1 MKQGE
6 IIEMA
11 VQAGLPK
18 EWISDTGVL
27 KWSDLEAFAKLVAAK
42 HDPKIAIADAYRA
55 GVDSG
60 IAAER
65 EACAKVCEQV
75 KGEMYSVNGCI
86 AAIRARGEA

>member
-1 MKQGE
+1 MTQDE

-11 VQAGLPK
+11 RQVEFNVGF
-18 EWISDTGVL
+18 
-27 KWSDLEAFAKLVAAK
+27 KWCVNFIELEAFAKLVAAK
-42 HDPKIAIADAYRA
+42 
-55 GVDSG
+55 
-60 IAAER
+60 ER